1 MTEPRLI
8 SADSHVVESP
18 DLWQKWLAPEYHDR
32 APKLVK
38 DSAGGDA
45 WQYRPGTPPVPLG
58 LVTTYP
64 GRTYE
69 AFRWEGA
76 TYAKVNAGAWN
87 GAARLREQDEDGV
100 QAEVLYPSQRTMRH
114 YMLDDD
120 DDFHLAGIRAY
131 NDWMAKE
138 FMAADPK
145 RLIGLAQMPNL
156 GVEKA
161 IAEMKRAHGL
171 GMRGVILSSWPAG
184 AASISR
190 EDDAFWTEA
199 ERLGMPVS
207 IHLGTVSKAAAK
219 PATTTGRFEPTGLLT
234 SGQKTVASYSTA
246 GMDSMPPIISE
257 TIFSGLFDR
266 FPGLRFIS
274 VEAGAGWVPFLLEQ
288 MDDRWWRNRHWAKV
302 ELAKLPSEY
311 FRSNWRLT
319 FVQDFYGV
327 RNRHD
332 VGVECM
338 MWSTDYPHHICDWPY
353 SRKIA
358 SEMFAGVPEHE
369 RDRICAGNASEL
381 YGLAGLD

>member
-1 MTEPRLI
+1 MSQYTLI

-18 DLWQKWLAPEYHDR
+18 DLWTKWLQPEFLDR

-38 DSAGGDA
+38 DASGGDA

-69 AFRWEGA
+69 AFKWEGA
-76 TYAKVNAGAWN
+76 RYDTVNAGAWN
-87 GAARLREQDEDGV
+87 GAVRLKEQQVDGV
-100 QAEVLYPSQRTMRH
+100 DAEVLYPSQRTMRH

-120 DDFHLAGIRAY
+120 DVFHKAGIQAY
-131 NDWMAKE
+131 NNWMAKE

-145 RLIGLAQMPNL
+145 RLIGLAQIPNL
-156 GVEKA
+156 GVEEA
-161 IAEMKRAHGL
+161 IAEMRRAKEM

-184 AASISR
+184 APTISK
-190 EDDAFWTEA
+190 EDDAFWAEA
-199 ERLGMPVS
+199 VKLGMPCS
-207 IHLGTVSKAAAK
+207 IHLGTVSKATSK
-219 PATTTGRFEPTGLLT
+219 GSTTTTGKFEPTGLLT
-234 SGQKTVASYSTA
+234 AGQKTVATYSTA
-246 GMDSMPPIISE
+246 GMDSMPPIIAE
-257 TIFSGLFDR
+257 TIMSGLFDR
-266 FPGLRFIS
+266 FPSLVFVS

-302 ELAKLPSEY
+302 ELEMLPSEY
-311 FRSNWRLT
+311 FKRNWRLT
-319 FVQDFYGV
+319 FVQDFYGI

-332 VGVECM
+332 VGVDNM

-358 SEMFAGVPEHE
+358 NEMFAGVPDEE
-369 RDRICAGNASEL
+369 RWKICVGNAAKV
-381 YGLAGLD
+381 YGLL

>member
-1 MTEPRLI
+1 MTGFQLI

-18 DLWQKWLAPEYHDR
+18 DLWKKWLDPEFLER

-76 TYAKVNAGAWN
+76 RYDTVNAGAWD
-87 GAARLREQDEDGV
+87 GPTRIKEQQVDGV
-100 QAEVLYPSQRTMRH
+100 DAEVLYPSQRTMRH

-120 DDFHLAGIRAY
+120 DAFHKAGIQAY
-131 NDWMAKE
+131 NNWMAKE

-145 RLIGLAQMPNL
+145 RLIGLAQIPNL
-156 GVEKA
+156 GVEAA
-161 IAEMKRAHGL
+161 IEEMRRAKGI

-184 AASISR
+184 GASISK
-190 EDDAFWTEA
+190 EDDAFWAEA
-199 ERLGMPVS
+199 VKLDMPCS
-207 IHLGTVSKAAAK
+207 IHLGTVSKATAK
-219 PATTTGRFEPTGLLT
+219 PQTTTTGKFEPSGLLT
-234 SGQKTVASYSTA
+234 AGQKTVATYSIA
-246 GMDSMPPIISE
+246 GLDSMPPIISE
-257 TIFSGLFDR
+257 TIMSGLFDR
-266 FPGLRFIS
+266 FPSLVFIS
-274 VEAGAGWVPFLLEQ
+274 VEAGAGWVPWLLEQ

-302 ELAKLPSEY
+302 ELQMLPSEY
-311 FRSNWRLT
+311 FRRNWRLT

-332 VGVECM
+332 VGIENM
-338 MWSTDYPHHICDWPY
+338 MWSTDYPHHISDWPY

-358 SEMFAGVPEHE
+358 NEMFAGVPEEE
-369 RDRICAGNASEL
+369 RYKICAGNAAKL
-381 YGLAGLD
+381 YKLD

>member
-1 MTEPRLI
+1 MGEYSLI

-18 DLWQKWLAPEYHDR
+18 DLWKKWLQPEFLDR
-32 APKLVK
+32 APKLMK

-76 TYAKVNAGAWN
+76 KYDTVNAGAWD
-87 GAARLREQDEDGV
+87 GGARLKEQEVDGV
-100 QAEVLYPSQRTMRH
+100 DAEVLYPSQRTMRH

-120 DDFHLAGIRAY
+120 AEFHRAGIQAY
-131 NDWMAKE
+131 NNWMAKE
-138 FMAADPK
+138 FMAANPS
-145 RLIGLAQMPNL
+145 RLIGLAQIPNL
-156 GVEKA
+156 GVEEA
-161 IAEMKRAHGL
+161 IAEMQRAKKL

-184 AASISR
+184 GVSISK
-190 EDDAFWTEA
+190 EDDAFWEEA
-199 ERLGMPVS
+199 LKLDMPCS
-207 IHLGTVSKAAAK
+207 IHLGTVAKGAAK
-219 PATTTGRFEPTGLLT
+219 GATTSTGKFEPTGLLT

-246 GMDSMPPIISE
+246 GMDSMPPIITE
-257 TIFSGLFDR
+257 TIMSGLFDR
-266 FPGLRFIS
+266 YPSLTFIS

-302 ELAKLPSEY
+302 ELSMLPSEY
-311 FRSNWRLT
+311 FRRNWRLT

-332 VGVECM
+332 VGIDNM
-338 MWSTDYPHHICDWPY
+338 MWSTDYPHHISDWPY

-358 SEMFAGVPEHE
+358 NEMFAGVPEEE
-369 RDRICAGNASEL
+369 RYKICAGNAAKL
-381 YGLAGLD
+381 YKLS

>member
-1 MTEPRLI
+1 MSQYSLI

-18 DLWQKWLAPEYHDR
+18 DLWKKWLQPEFLDR

-69 AFRWEGA
+69 AFKWEGA
-76 TYAKVNAGAWN
+76 RYDTVNAGAWH
-87 GAARLREQDEDGV
+87 GETRLKEQVVDGV
-100 QAEVLYPSQRTMRH
+100 DAEVLYPSQRTMRH

-120 DDFHLAGIRAY
+120 NDFHKAGIQAY
-131 NDWMAKE
+131 NNWMAKE

-145 RLIGLAQMPNL
+145 RLIGLAQIPNL
-156 GVEKA
+156 GVEEA
-161 IAEMKRAHGL
+161 IAEMRRAKQM
-171 GMRGVILSSWPAG
+171 GMRGVILSTWPAG
-184 AASISR
+184 GVSISK
-190 EDDAFWTEA
+190 EDDAFWKEA
-199 ERLGMPVS
+199 IALGMPCS

-219 PATTTGRFEPTGLLT
+219 GATTSSGKFEPTGLLT
-234 SGQKTVASYSTA
+234 AGQKTVASYSTA
-246 GMDSMPPIISE
+246 GMDSMPPIITE
-257 TIFSGLFDR
+257 TIMSGLFDR
-266 FPGLRFIS
+266 FPSLLFIS

-288 MDDRWWRNRHWAKV
+288 MDDRWWRNRHWAQV
-302 ELAKLPSEY
+302 ELEMLPSEY
-311 FRSNWRLT
+311 FKRNWRLT

-332 VGVECM
+332 VGIDNM

-358 SEMFAGVPEHE
+358 NEMFAGVPEDE
-369 RDRICAGNASEL
+369 RWKICVGNAAKV
-381 YGLAGLD
+381 YGLI

>member
-1 MTEPRLI
+1 MSQYSLI

-18 DLWQKWLAPEYHDR
+18 DLWKKWLQPEFLDR

-69 AFRWEGA
+69 AFKWEGA
-76 TYAKVNAGAWN
+76 RYDTVNAGAWH
-87 GAARLREQDEDGV
+87 GETRLKEQVVDGV
-100 QAEVLYPSQRTMRH
+100 DAEVLYPSQRTMRH

-120 DDFHLAGIRAY
+120 NDFHKAGIQAY
-131 NDWMAKE
+131 NNWMAKE

-145 RLIGLAQMPNL
+145 RLIGLAQIPNL
-156 GVEKA
+156 GVEEA
-161 IAEMKRAHGL
+161 IAEMRRAKQM
-171 GMRGVILSSWPAG
+171 GMRGVILSTWPAG
-184 AASISR
+184 GVSISK
-190 EDDAFWTEA
+190 EDDAFWKEA
-199 ERLGMPVS
+199 IALGMPCS

-219 PATTTGRFEPTGLLT
+219 GATTSTGKFEPTGLLT
-234 SGQKTVASYSTA
+234 AGQKTVASYSTA
-246 GMDSMPPIISE
+246 GMDSMPPIITE
-257 TIFSGLFDR
+257 TIMSGLFDR
-266 FPGLRFIS
+266 FPSLLFIS

-288 MDDRWWRNRHWAKV
+288 MDDRWWRNRHWAQV
-302 ELAKLPSEY
+302 ELDMLPSEY
-311 FRSNWRLT
+311 FKRNWRLT

-332 VGVECM
+332 VGIDNM

-358 SEMFAGVPEHE
+358 NEMFAGVPEDE
-369 RDRICAGNASEL
+369 RWKICVGNAAKV
-381 YGLAGLD
+381 YGLI

>member
-1 MTEPRLI
+1 MSQYSLI

-18 DLWQKWLAPEYHDR
+18 DLWKKWLQPEFLDR

-69 AFRWEGA
+69 AFKWEGA
-76 TYAKVNAGAWN
+76 RYDTVNAGAWH
-87 GAARLREQDEDGV
+87 GETRLKEQVVDGV
-100 QAEVLYPSQRTMRH
+100 DAEVLYPSQRTMRH

-120 DDFHLAGIRAY
+120 NDFHKAGIQAY
-131 NDWMAKE
+131 NNWMAKE

-145 RLIGLAQMPNL
+145 RLIGLAQIPNL
-156 GVEKA
+156 GVEEA
-161 IAEMKRAHGL
+161 IAEMRRAKQM
-171 GMRGVILSSWPAG
+171 GMRGVILSTWPAG
-184 AASISR
+184 GVSISK
-190 EDDAFWTEA
+190 EDDAFWKEA
-199 ERLGMPVS
+199 IALGMPCS

-219 PATTTGRFEPTGLLT
+219 GATTSTGKFEPTGLLT
-234 SGQKTVASYSTA
+234 AGQKTVASYSTA
-246 GMDSMPPIISE
+246 GMDSMPPIITE
-257 TIFSGLFDR
+257 TIMSGLFDR
-266 FPGLRFIS
+266 FPSLLFIS

-288 MDDRWWRNRHWAKV
+288 MDDRWWRNRHWAQV
-302 ELAKLPSEY
+302 ELEMLPSEY
-311 FRSNWRLT
+311 FKRNWRLT

-332 VGVECM
+332 VGIDNM

-358 SEMFAGVPEHE
+358 NEMFAGVPEDE
-369 RDRICAGNASEL
+369 RWKICVGNAAKV
-381 YGLAGLD
+381 YGLI

>member
-1 MTEPRLI
+1 MAINDLI

-18 DLWQKWLAPEYHDR
+18 DLWTKWLDKSYHDR

-58 LVTTYP
+58 LVTTYR

-76 TYAKVNAGAWN
+76 RYDKVNAGAFD
-87 GAARLREQDEDGV
+87 GGARLKEQDEDGV

-120 DDFHLAGIRAY
+120 DQFHRAGIQAY
-131 NDWMAKE
+131 NNWMAKE
-138 FMAADPK
+138 FMANDPK
-145 RLIGLAQMPNL
+145 RLIGLAQIPNL
-156 GVEKA
+156 GVEDA
-161 IAEMKRAHGL
+161 IAEMKRAKSM

-184 AASISR
+184 APSLSQ
-190 EDDAFWTEA
+190 EDEPFWAEA
-199 ERLGMPVS
+199 VKLDMPLS
-207 IHLGTVSKAAAK
+207 IHLGTVSKATSTGK
-219 PATTTGRFEPTGLLT
+219 TTTGKIEPTGLLT
-234 SGQKTVASYSTA
+234 AGQKTVATYSGA
-246 GMDSMPPIISE
+246 GLDSMPPIIAE
-257 TIFSGLFDR
+257 TIMSGLFDR
-266 FPGLRFIS
+266 YPTLQFIS
-274 VEAGAGWVPFLLEQ
+274 VEAGAGWVPYLLEQ

-302 ELAKLPSEY
+302 ELELLPSEY
-311 FRSNWRLT
+311 FHRNWLLT

-332 VGVECM
+332 IGIDNM
-338 MWSTDYPHHICDWPY
+338 MWSTDYPHHISDWPY

-358 SEMFAGVPEHE
+358 NEMFAGVPDEE
-369 RDRICAGNASEL
+369 RYKICAGNAAKL
-381 YGLAGLD
+381 YHLD

>member
-1 MTEPRLI
+1 MGSYELI

-18 DLWQKWLAPEYHDR
+18 DLWKKWLAPEFLDR

-76 TYAKVNAGAWN
+76 RYDTVNAGAWD
-87 GAARLREQDEDGV
+87 GPTRLKEQKVDGV
-100 QAEVLYPSQRTMRH
+100 DAEVLYPSQRTMRH
-114 YMLDDD
+114 FMLDDD
-120 DDFHLAGIRAY
+120 DVFHKAGIQAY
-131 NDWMAKE
+131 NNWMAKE
-138 FMAADPK
+138 FMSPAPT
-145 RLIGLAQMPNL
+145 RLIGLAQLPNL
-156 GVEKA
+156 GVEEA
-161 IAEMKRAHGL
+161 IVEMRRAKDL

-184 AASISR
+184 GQSISK
-190 EDDAFWTEA
+190 EDEPFWAEA
-199 ERLGMPVS
+199 VKLKVPVS
-207 IHLGTVSKAAAK
+207 IHLGTVAKGTAK
-219 PATTTGRFEPTGLLT
+219 PTTGKFEPTGLLT
-234 SGQKTVASYSTA
+234 SGQKSVASYSTA
-246 GMDSMPPIISE
+246 GMDSMPPIITE
-257 TIFSGLFDR
+257 TIMSGLFDR
-266 FPGLRFIS
+266 YPELIFIS

-302 ELAKLPSEY
+302 ELQMLPSEY
-311 FRSNWRLT
+311 FRRNWRLT

-332 VGVECM
+332 VGIDNM
-338 MWSTDYPHHICDWPY
+338 MWSTDYPHHISDWPY

-358 SEMFAGVPEHE
+358 NEMFAGVPEEE
-369 RDRICAGNASEL
+369 RYKICAGNAAKL
-381 YGLAGLD
+381 YGLS